1 MSPHQRPSGTKA
13 KVASKHQAT
22 AASPSKRPIPII
34 ALDFPRAELAL
45 AMVERL
51 GDACKFYKVGAELF
65 TAAGPQI
72 VQALRALGKDVFL
85 DLKFHDIPNTVRGA
99 TRSAAGIGAKLVT
112 VHATGGREMLEAAV
126 EGAGP
131 NCGVLGVTILT
142 SIDAAMLRTA
152 WGRKSLEVYGEVLR
166 LAGEC
171 ADAGAHGVVC
181 SGLEAQK
188 ISAKYGSRLKLLVP
202 GIRPAGGRTDDQK
215 RTVTAAEAARAGANY
230 IVLGRMI
237 TEAKEPA
244 SELKSVMTTL

>member
-1 MSPHQRPSGTKA
+1 MSAHQKPGGPRTKGPARSAPASSRRP
-13 KVASKHQAT
+13 V
-22 AASPSKRPIPII
+22 PIV
-34 ALDFPRAELAL
+34 ALDFPRVEPAL

-51 GDACKFYKVGAELF
+51 GDACKFYKVGGELF

-72 VQALRALGKDVFL
+72 VQTLRALGKDVFL

-99 TRSAAGIGAKLVT
+99 TRSAAAIGAKLVT

-126 EGAGP
+126 EGAGSK
-131 NCGVLGVTILT
+131 CGVLGVTILT

-171 ADAGAHGVVC
+171 AEAGAHGVVC

-188 ISAKYGSRLKLLVP
+188 IGAKYGDKLKLLVP

-237 TEAKEPA
+237 TEAKDPA
-244 SELKSVMTTL
+244 SELRSVMTTL

>member
-1 MSPHQRPSGTKA
+1 LSSHHRPAGARTK
-13 KVASKHQAT
+13 VSTTRAT
-22 AASPSKRPIPII
+22 PSSRRPIPIV
-34 ALDFPRAELAL
+34 ALDFPRADLAL
-45 AMVERL
+45 AMVDRL
-51 GDACKFYKVGAELF
+51 GDACKFYKVGGELF
-65 TAAGPQI
+65 TAAGPQV

-85 DLKFHDIPNTVRGA
+85 DLKLHDIPNTVKGA
-99 TRSAAGIGAKLVT
+99 ARSAAGIGAKLLT

-126 EGAGP
+126 EGAGDK
-131 NCGVLGVTILT
+131 CGVLGVTILT

-188 ISAKYGSRLKLLVP
+188 IGAKYGDKLKLLVP
-202 GIRPAGGRTDDQK
+202 GIRPAGGKTDDQK
-215 RTVTAAEAARAGANY
+215 RTVTAAEAASAGANY

-237 TEAKEPA
+237 TEAKDPG
-244 SELKSVMTTL
+244 SELRSVMKTL

>member
-1 MSPHQRPSGTKA
+1 MTPHHRPPAPRA
-13 KVASKHQAT
+13 KVVTRSA
-22 AASPSKRPIPII
+22 PSSSWRPIPIV
-34 ALDFPRAELAL
+34 ALDFPRADLAL

-51 GDACKFYKVGAELF
+51 GDACKFYKVGGELF

-72 VQALRALGKDVFL
+72 VQTLRALGNEVFL
-85 DLKFHDIPNTVRGA
+85 DLKLHDIPNTVKGA
-99 TRSAAGIGAKLVT
+99 ARSAASIGAKLLT
-112 VHATGGREMLEAAV
+112 VHATGGREMVEAAV

-131 NCGVLGVTILT
+131 TCGVLGVTILT
-142 SIDAAMLRTA
+142 SLDAAMLRSA

-166 LAGEC
+166 LAGDC
-171 ADAGAHGVVC
+171 AAVGAHGVVC

-188 ISAKYGSRLKLLVP
+188 IGAKYGDKLKLLVP
-202 GIRPAGGRTDDQK
+202 GIRPAGARTDDQK

-244 SELKSVMTTL
+244 SELRSVMKTI

>member
-1 MSPHQRPSGTKA
+1 MSSHHRPAGARTK
-13 KVASKHQAT
+13 VSTTRAT
-22 AASPSKRPIPII
+22 PTSRRPIPIV
-34 ALDFPRAELAL
+34 ALDFPRADLAL
-45 AMVERL
+45 AMVDRL
-51 GDACKFYKVGAELF
+51 GDACKFYKVGGELF
-65 TAAGPQI
+65 TAAGPQV

-85 DLKFHDIPNTVRGA
+85 DLKLHDIPNTVKGA
-99 TRSAAGIGAKLVT
+99 ARSAAGIGAKLLT

-126 EGAGP
+126 EGAGDK
-131 NCGVLGVTILT
+131 CGVLGVTILT

-188 ISAKYGSRLKLLVP
+188 IGAKYGDKLKLLVP
-202 GIRPAGGRTDDQK
+202 GIRPAGGKMDDQK
-215 RTVTAAEAARAGANY
+215 RTVTAAEAASAGANY

-237 TEAKEPA
+237 TEAKDPG
-244 SELKSVMTTL
+244 SELRSVMKTL

>member
-1 MSPHQRPSGTKA
+1 MSPHQRPPATRA
-13 KVASKHQAT
+13 KPVSR
-22 AASPSKRPIPII
+22 AASPSSRRPIPII

-45 AMVERL
+45 AMVDRL
-51 GDACKFYKVGAELF
+51 GATCKFYKVGSELF
-65 TAAGPQI
+65 TSAGPQI
-72 VQALRALGKDVFL
+72 VQTLRALGKDVFL

-99 TRSAAGIGAKLVT
+99 ARSAAAIGAKLVT

-171 ADAGAHGVVC
+171 AEAGAHGVVC

-188 ISAKYGSRLKLLVP
+188 IGAKYGDKLKLLVP
-202 GIRPAGGRTDDQK
+202 GIRPAGGKTDDQK

-237 TEAKEPA
+237 TEAKDPA
-244 SELKSVMTTL
+244 SELRSVMTTL